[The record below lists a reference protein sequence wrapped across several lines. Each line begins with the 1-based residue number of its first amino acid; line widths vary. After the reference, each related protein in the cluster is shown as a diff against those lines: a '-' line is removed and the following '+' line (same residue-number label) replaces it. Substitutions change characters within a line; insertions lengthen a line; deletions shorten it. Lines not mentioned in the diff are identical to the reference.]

1 MTTILVP
8 PARVARVDMTMVI
21 NTMMMFIMMM
31 MMIDDDVPSARVVR
45 ADPLHLYLVVMMN
58 RAPASQACEV
68 YC

>member
-1 MTTILVP
+1 MAMILLILSLQ
-8 PARVARVDMTMVI
+8 AQAELA
-21 NTMMMFIMMM
+21 MML
-31 MMIDDDVPSARVVR
+31 VPSARVVR